1 MLENHHPSTITSIED
16 KVIEAK
22 EMEEGVSM
30 VSRQEILP
38 YRHCSLHG
46 NDEASLA
53 AEFMRSVKLQMIVAG
68 VKEDEHKRYNFFHI
82 I

>member
-1 MLENHHPSTITSIED
+1 MLLETQHPSTITSIED

-22 EMEEGVSM
+22 EMEEGVSV

-53 AEFMRSVKLQMIVAG
+53 AEFLRSVRLQMLMAG
-68 VKEDEHKRYNFFHI
+68 VKEEKNKRYSLAA
-82 I
+82 

>member
-1 MLENHHPSTITSIED
+1 MLLESQHPSTITSIED

-22 EMEEGVSM
+22 EMEEGVSL

-53 AEFMRSVKLQMIVAG
+53 AEFMRSVNLQMFVAG
-68 VKEDEHKRYNFFHI
+68 VKEDKNKRYKFV
-82 I
+82 